1 MLAPLNI
8 LKLSEE
14 YSLRW
19 KVKDHNV
26 KWYPSICI
34 IKQKRMLTL
43 SALISLTENEATN
56 KY

>member
-34 IKQKRMLTL
+34 VKQKRKLTL

>member
-19 KVKDHNV
+19 KVKDRNV

-34 IKQKRMLTL
+34 IRQKRMLTL
-43 SALISLTENEATN
+43 SDLISLTENEATN

>member
-34 IKQKRMLTL
+34 IRQKRMLTL
-43 SALISLTENEATN
+43 SDLISLTENEATN